1 MNTFTLTKPILING
15 EEKKELKYDFDEFTA
30 QDKLN
35 AGKDYKKAG
44 NVISVQELD
53 ADYHLF
59 IFAKAIEKAN
69 PGVDLS
75 DVLRISA
82 KDSAR
87 AEKLVRD
94 FFFLSSEESSQ
105 TDTSEEQ

>member
-1 MNTFTLTKPILING
+1 M
-15 EEKKELKYDFDEFTA
+15 
-30 QDKLN
+30 
-35 AGKDYKKAG
+35 
-44 NVISVQELD
+44 ISVQELD
-53 ADYHLF
+53 PDYHLF

-94 FFFLSSEESSQ
+94 FFFLPSEESSQ
-105 TDTSEEQ
+105 TDISEEQ